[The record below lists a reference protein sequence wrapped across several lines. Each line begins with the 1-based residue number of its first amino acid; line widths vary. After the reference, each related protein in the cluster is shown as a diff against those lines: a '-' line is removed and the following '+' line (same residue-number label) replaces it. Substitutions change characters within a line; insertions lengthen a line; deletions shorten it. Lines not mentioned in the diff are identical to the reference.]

1 MNDLQRRAKATK
13 ATEDMYKGKPFTWG
27 RTCAHMLRFHARQ
40 MGHKMPTMPR
50 FRSALTAKRALKDM
64 GFDDL
69 PAYLDSQFERI
80 PPAMMRMG
88 DVVAMPGDNDWCGI
102 LIRGSVTK
110 YLGFHEDAQGCTV
123 LEADI
128 GQAIGA
134 WRL

>member
-1 MNDLQRRAKATK
+1 
-13 ATEDMYKGKPFTWG
+13 
-27 RTCAHMLRFHARQ
+27 
-40 MGHKMPTMPR
+40 MPSI
-50 FRSALTAKRALKDM
+50 RSALTAKRALKDM